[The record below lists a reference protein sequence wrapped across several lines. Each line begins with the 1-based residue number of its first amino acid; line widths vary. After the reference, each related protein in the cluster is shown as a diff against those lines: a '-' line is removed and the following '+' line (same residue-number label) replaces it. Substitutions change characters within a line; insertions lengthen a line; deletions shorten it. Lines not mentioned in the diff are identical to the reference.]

1 MELLEKAMAAA
12 EQAAIKV
19 KATADEL
26 QTRRALGQAYGDLG
40 QRTFEL
46 IESGEVASPA
56 LEPLADRIR
65 TLKAQLEVPETSEPV
80 GAAETAETPPTPT
93 V

>member
-56 LEPLADRIR
+56 LEPLAERIR

-80 GAAETAETPPTPT
+80 GAAETAEPPPTPT